1 MAEDSE
7 VTVSAKD
14 KTGSGK
20 YAGTEI
26 KIDGEEH
33 IVLREDEVS
42 GVPGTE

>member
-14 KTGSGK
+14 KTPPGK

-26 KIDGEEH
+26 EIDGEEH
-33 IVLREDEVS
+33 LLIREDQ
-42 GVPGTE
+42 VPVGTDDE

>member
-1 MAEDSE
+1 MAEDTE
-7 VTVSAKD
+7 VAVPAKD
-14 KTGSGK
+14 KTLSGK

-33 IVLREDEVS
+33 IALREDEVS